1 MVSIL
6 KLMSLFQ
13 GTGKSEIDADKAQFK
28 EFTNCNFYWILRNQM
43 LGGRSHQIVAD
54 SVNIE

>member
-1 MVSIL
+1 
-6 KLMSLFQ
+6 MSLFQ